1 MNQVQPTLD
10 APDLETSEVAR
21 ALSRIS
27 DALLESYGKL
37 ARHAERVEKEL
48 VAANEALAA
57 KVLELDRSSAHLQS
71 ILESLPT
78 GVVVRDASGAIV
90 RTNSAARSLLCVDG
104 APLEGTSDHPLL
116 LGANARGETRWVA
129 VASGDERA
137 IGSRWSPIESGG
149 SVEILDDRTDV
160 ERLGE
165 RLHALDKMAALGR
178 VAGGIAHEIR
188 NPLNAVRGFGEL
200 LRREM
205 TPGTKHHRFA
215 SRICEGCEEAN
226 QIVASMLCFA
236 APERLAQEPCEPAS
250 LVADAI
256 TAALRVLPEDAP
268 EGRWTV
274 ESSITAPAFVADR
287 VQLRQALRNLVA
299 NALQAQTVGGRV
311 RVTLERESREI
322 VLRVEDAGP
331 GIPSAL
337 RRRVADPFFT
347 TRADG
352 TGLGL
357 ALVHT
362 IAELHG
368 GRLSISSRPSALG
381 GAEVEIRL
389 PFQPP
394 QGEKP

>member
-1 MNQVQPTLD
+1 MTHAQPAIE
-10 APDLETSEVAR
+10 APDLEASEVAR

-37 ARHAERVEKEL
+37 ARHAERVEQEL
-48 VAANEALAA
+48 VAANDALAA

-90 RTNSAARSLLCVDG
+90 RTNSAARSLLCAGG
-104 APLEGTSDHPLL
+104 ATHVAGDHPLL

-129 VASGDERA
+129 LASGEERA
-137 IGSRWSPIESGG
+137 IGSRWSAIESGG

-165 RLHALDKMAALGR
+165 RLHSLDKMAALGR

-205 TPGTKHHRFA
+205 VEGTKHHRFA

-236 APERLAQEPCEPAS
+236 APERLALEACDPAA
-250 LVADAI
+250 LANDAI
-256 TAALRVLPEDAP
+256 GAALRVLPEDAP

-274 ESSITAPAFVADR
+274 ESSIDAPAFVADR

-299 NALQAQTVGGRV
+299 NALQAQTSGGRV
-311 RVTLERESREI
+311 RVTLAREAKEI

-331 GIPSAL
+331 GIPPAL

-389 PFQPP
+389 PFQHP